1 MSIHF
6 VVPDIYKLFGGAN
19 EWFTHGLAT
28 ELSQD
33 ISLRLREQLGRNRAL
48 EKPRLRLS
56 QMGPRCPKALWS
68 SIYTPE
74 LAEALPPWA
83 EIKFTYGHILEA
95 YVLTLAKAAGH
106 DVKGEQD
113 EVILDG
119 IVGHRDAV
127 IDGCVVDV
135 KSASS
140 RSFEKFKSGSIA
152 TQDSFGYLD
161 QLDGYVTASFE
172 DPLVTVKDRG
182 YLLAIDKTL
191 GHLCLYEHITRPD
204 NIRERIAVSKRIVD
218 RSTPPACEC
227 KTVKDGESGNIK
239 LDLKASYS
247 NYKYCCFP
255 KLRTFLY
262 ARGPVYLTKV
272 IRTPDVMEIDK
283 HGRAVYN

>member
-6 VVPDIYKLFGGAN
+6 VIPDIYKLLGGKDGWFRESLAAGFSAEVAERLGVHFN
-19 EWFTHGLAT
+19 ENASPPT
-28 ELSQD
+28 
-33 ISLRLREQLGRNRAL
+33 
-48 EKPRLRLS
+48 LRLS
-56 QMGPRCPKALWS
+56 QMGPRCPKALWH
-68 SIYTPE
+68 SIHTPGEAE
-74 LAEALPPWA
+74 LLPPWA
-83 EIKFTYGHILEA
+83 MLKFAYGHILESLL
-95 YVLTLAKAAGH
+95 LTLAKAAGH
-106 DVKGEQD
+106 QVTGEQD

-191 GHLCLYEHITRPD
+191 GHLCLYEHIVRKEH
-204 NIRERIAVSKRIVD
+204 IHERIRSHKSIVGL
-218 RSTPPACEC
+218 SEPPRCEC
-227 KTVKDGESGNIK
+227 VTTADGKSGNIK
-239 LDLKASYS
+239 LATTASYS
-247 NYKYCCFP
+247 AWKHCCFP

-262 ARGPVYLTKV
+262 ASGPVYLTKV